1 MDYDRFSRD
10 DEIGEVEVPLCDISL
25 QKEPVDFV
33 RELRPC
39 KNATGKDFNDYP
51 LLVAKMSQQDIGY
64 RKNECHIGRYQFEET
79 T

>member
-39 KNATGKDFNDYP
+39 KNATGKDCND
-51 LLVAKMSQQDIGY
+51 LVVILK
-64 RKNECHIGRYQFEET
+64 
-79 T
+79 